1 MANPFTFGT
10 SGFGSDAFGPAPG
23 APTTVAAPPALPP
36 IATGPF
42 SDLYHYWGN
51 DLIASGT
58 GDLQT
63 VNGTTRGQQRVLR
76 RLLTNPATPTT
87 PGDYIFEP
95 TYGAGLPAFIGQP
108 IDKQKVVAAI
118 RAQMLLESAVAQ
130 TPAPVIVVNQTGAD
144 NTAFSVSI
152 AYNDAVTSAPV
163 ALSFT
168 VGS

>member
-10 SGFGSDAFGPAPG
+10 SGFGSDAFGPVPG
-23 APTTVAAPPALPP
+23 QVTPSTLPALPP
-36 IATGPF
+36 IATGPLV
-42 SDLYHYWGN
+42 DLYHYWGN

-76 RLLTNPATPTT
+76 RLLTNPASATT
-87 PGDYIFEP
+87 SGDYIFEP

-108 IDKQKVVAAI
+108 IDKQKIQAAI
-118 RAQMLLESAVAQ
+118 RAQMLLEQAVAQ
-130 TPAPVIVVNQTGAD
+130 IPAPIITVTQTPPD

-152 AYNDAVTSAPV
+152 AYNDAATNAPV

-168 VGS
+168 VS

>member
-1 MANPFTFGT
+1 MTNPFAFGV
-10 SGFGSDAFGPAPG
+10 SPFGVDAFGVSG
-23 APTTVAAPPALPP
+23 GNFG
-36 IATGPF
+36 IATPSPPLGNGPLV
-42 SDLYHYWGN
+42 DIYHYWGN
-51 DLIASGT
+51 DLVASGT

-108 IDKQKVVAAI
+108 IDKQKIAAAI
-118 RAQMLLESAVAQ
+118 RAQMLLESTVAQ
-130 TPAPVIVVNQTGAD
+130 TPAPVITVTQTPPD

-152 AYNDAVTSAPV
+152 AYNDAVSNAPV

-168 VGS
+168 IGS